1 MTYKEQDKLADFVK
15 ETVIEQGLGLTNY
28 TDEEVTRLVN
38 IAQKNSTTTATTLGV
53 AIANL
58 TSSRAKAYWG
68 SLDHT
73 SVDVDLYA
81 FSNADYLQQKL
92 LMLGKDWLVST
103 KTLISVSL
111 SSQLK
116 ILI

>member
-81 FSNADYLQQKL
+81 FPMLIIFNKKL